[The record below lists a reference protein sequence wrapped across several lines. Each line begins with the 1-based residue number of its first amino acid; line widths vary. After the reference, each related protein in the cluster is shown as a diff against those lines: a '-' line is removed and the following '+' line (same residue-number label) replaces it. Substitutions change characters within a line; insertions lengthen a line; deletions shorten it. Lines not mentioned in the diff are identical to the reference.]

1 MGIEAV
7 INHCTSFVRLHC
19 LLKYCFE
26 SCALLGM
33 AKKYLTLE
41 RSFYIRQAMKK
52 TRDIKS
58 VEQSLVAFY
67 RHSKRMPTYAEM
79 MDLFEVRSKSV
90 VSYWIEKLIE
100 NGVLEKD
107 SQGHLRLSGIPFGI
121 PLVGNVAAGL
131 PVSAEENMHDVVSM
145 DEYLVAKPDSS
156 FLLRVTGD
164 SMIGAGIMEGDM
176 VVVEQDRPPKNGDI
190 VLAEVDGQWTMK
202 YFRRQGKEV
211 VLEAANPAY
220 PTICPREELKIG
232 GVITASVRKY
242 LM

>member
-1 MGIEAV
+1 
-7 INHCTSFVRLHC
+7 
-19 LLKYCFE
+19 
-26 SCALLGM
+26 
-33 AKKYLTLE
+33 
-41 RSFYIRQAMKK
+41 MKK

-67 RHSKRMPTYAEM
+67 RNQKRMPTYAEM
-79 MDLFEVRSKSV
+79 MDLFGVRSKSV
-90 VSYWIEKLIE
+90 VFYWIEKLIE
-100 NGVLEKD
+100 KGILEKD
-107 SQGHLRLSGIPFGI
+107 TQGFLKLSGVSFGI

-131 PVSAEENMHDVVSM
+131 PVSAEENTRDVVSM

-164 SMIGAGIMEGDM
+164 SMIGAGIMEGDL
-176 VVVEQDRPPKNGDI
+176 VIVERERMPKSGDI

-202 YFRRQGKEV
+202 YFRRQGGEV

-220 PTICPREELKIG
+220 PTISPKEELKIG

>member
-1 MGIEAV
+1 
-7 INHCTSFVRLHC
+7 
-19 LLKYCFE
+19 
-26 SCALLGM
+26 
-33 AKKYLTLE
+33 
-41 RSFYIRQAMKK
+41 MKK

-67 RHSKRMPTYAEM
+67 RNSKRMPTYAEM
-79 MDLFEVRSKSV
+79 LDLFGVRSKSV

-100 NGVLEKD
+100 KGILEKD
-107 SQGHLRLSGIPFGI
+107 PQGFLKLSGISFGI

-131 PVSAEENMHDVVSM
+131 PTTAEEGAREVVSM

-164 SMIGAGIMEGDM
+164 SMIGAGIMEGDL
-176 VVVEQDRPPKNGDI
+176 VIVERNRTPKNGDI

-202 YFRRQGKEV
+202 YFRRQGREV

-220 PTICPREELKIG
+220 LTIYPKEELKIG